1 MCRIGYILTV
11 KSRLPYIYK
20 HKTDFKFL
28 KKVYMIIKIHNVS
41 IRCIIFKNSARC
53 LISENDLSEKKQHG
67 IDKSRIKTLCF
78 LTICFDVSCSCEY
91 AKKDTSTGRNNTL
104 TTSDSSLS
112 CVIFNRRI
120 NEANNELE
128 NRNTP
133 QTEGVKDDNVSFA
146 NEAFT
151 QKRGMP
157 RFMKG

>member
-11 KSRLPYIYK
+11 KSRIPYIYK
-20 HKTDFKFL
+20 HKTDFKFK

-91 AKKDTSTGRNNTL
+91 AKKIPL
-104 TTSDSSLS
+104 QVETT
-112 CVIFNRRI
+112 
-120 NEANNELE
+120 
-128 NRNTP
+128 P
-133 QTEGVKDDNVSFA
+133 
-146 NEAFT
+146 
-151 QKRGMP
+151 
-157 RFMKG
+157 